1 MENLYIGQSYDL
13 FWTFSLTC
21 PSVEEYMK
29 MVDYS
34 ESSVITKA
42 CRRLKIGICRNC
54 RLVSHGVQAYASQ
67 IDLDHET

>member
-21 PSVEEYMK
+21 PSMEEYMK

-34 ESSVITKA
+34 KSSIITNV
-42 CRRLKIGICRNC
+42 C
-54 RLVSHGVQAYASQ
+54 
-67 IDLDHET
+67 